1 MIMLLLSAGILDNNN
16 PSTTTIESHME
27 KVSYQ
32 NYF

>member
-16 PSTTTIESHME
+16 PSTTIESHME